1 MDISW
6 CPYISHI
13 FASVAKD
20 GRLELWDLEHNTM
33 DSCIDV
39 KPGPDVLRSDPY
51 LTFLGRMAGEKC
63 PQVLIG

>member
-39 KPGPDVLRSDPY
+39 KPGPDEEWPAKNVLKFS
-51 LTFLGRMAGEKC
+51 
-63 PQVLIG
+63 